1 MFLWILFGLFAAI
14 VGFITF
20 KVRQRGNFPAPKPQ
34 ESVVVITGCDSG
46 IGFHSTIR
54 LLNAGFDVVASTYTP
69 GGKHDLEKKAA
80 EPSCK
85 GKLYNFPLDI
95 TNNDSID
102 QFRSNVEEVLRDNN
116 KKLAAIVN
124 NAGIALPGPL
134 EVQPVPQFERQ
145 MQVNLTGHVAVTQHF
160 LPLIR
165 RDKGRIIN
173 TASIAG
179 RVAGAG
185 MGAYACSKFAMEAF
199 SDTLRQEVFQF
210 GVSVSVIEPGF
221 TQTPLVR
228 SASVDYERNWDVLAP
243 NARSLY
249 KAQYESGKRMMPSIY
264 AGASPVD
271 NVAKA
276 VEHAVTASRP
286 KTRYL
291 VGVDANILAIMA
303 MFCPDRL
310 RDAIAEAPDWIIAK
324 KK

>member
-54 LLNAGFDVVASTYTP
+54 LLNAGFDVVASTFTP
-69 GGKHDLEKKAA
+69 EGKQALQDKASS
-80 EPSCK
+80 PSCK
-85 GKLYNFPLDI
+85 GKLYTFPLDI
-95 TNNDSID
+95 TNPESAAE
-102 QFRSNVEEVLRDNN
+102 FRSNVEEVLRDNN

-124 NAGIALPGPL
+124 NAGVIIAAPV
-134 EVQPVPQFERQ
+134 EVQPIHLFERQ
-145 MQVNLTGHVAVTQHF
+145 MQVNLTGQLIVTQEF

-165 RDKGRIIN
+165 RDKGRIVN

-179 RVAGAG
+179 RVSVGG
-185 MGAYACSKFAMEAF
+185 MAAYNASKHAMEAF